1 MIKVL
6 NIISDTNIGGAGRVL
21 LNYAKYR
28 DQEKFDMSV
37 ILPSGSMLTQ
47 PLRQLSAEV
56 YEIDAMAD
64 RSFDRD
70 AVGMLKE
77 LIRKIDPDIVH
88 THGSLSGRI
97 AARAC
102 GKKIVYTRHCA
113 FPVKGYMK
121 HGPGRWA
128 NQLLNRCYADRI
140 IAVGQATKENLV
152 ESGISE
158 KYIDMMM
165 NGSEQIRLPE
175 KEERRELRA
184 SYGFDDSDFV
194 VGIMARI
201 EVYKGH
207 GDILEALH
215 FLLEEGRKVK
225 LIIAGT
231 GSYEE
236 ELRREAERF
245 PEGTVVFAG
254 FISDISKILSVM
266 DVQINASYESETS
279 SLSIIEG
286 MSAGVPSV
294 VSDCGGNP
302 LLIEDGING
311 LVFPARDCGALAGC
325 IRTLMDDREK
335 YHRMQ
340 KASCQIYEEKFTG
353 GKFAANVEKV
363 YEKMMKGDSHGK

>member
-28 DQEKFDMSV
+28 DREKFDMSV
-37 ILPSGSMLTQ
+37 ILPSGNMLTQ

-64 RSFDRD
+64 RSFDRE

-128 NQLLNRCYADRI
+128 NQLLNRRYADRI

-236 ELRREAERF
+236 ELRRETERF

-266 DVQINASYESETS
+266 DVQVNASYESETS

-286 MSAGVPSV
+286 MKRRRAVCRQRLRRKSS
-294 VSDCGGNP
+294 SHRRRHKR
-302 LLIEDGING
+302 

-325 IRTLMDDREK
+325 IRTLMDDSEK

>member
-1 MIKVL
+1 MIPIAKEHDIPVIEDLGSGVL
-6 NIISDTNIGGAGRVL
+6 IDLS
-21 LNYAKYR
+21 KYG
-28 DQEKFDMSV
+28 
-37 ILPSGSMLTQ
+37 IT
-47 PLRQLSAEV
+47 
-56 YEIDAMAD
+56 YEPTVQD
-64 RSFDRD
+64 S
-70 AVGMLKE
+70 
-77 LIRKIDPDIVH
+77 IRKGADVVCF
-88 THGSLSGRI
+88 SGDKLLGGPQAGI
-97 AARAC
+97 II
-102 GKKIVYTRHCA
+102 GKK
-113 FPVKGYMK
+113 
-121 HGPGRWA
+121 
-128 NQLLNRCYADRI
+128 
-140 IAVGQATKENLV
+140 
-152 ESGISE
+152 

-266 DVQINASYESETS
+266 DVQVNASYESETS

>member
-1 MIKVL
+1 M
-6 NIISDTNIGGAGRVL
+6 
-21 LNYAKYR
+21 
-28 DQEKFDMSV
+28 
-37 ILPSGSMLTQ
+37 
-47 PLRQLSAEV
+47 
-56 YEIDAMAD
+56 
-64 RSFDRD
+64 
-70 AVGMLKE
+70 
-77 LIRKIDPDIVH
+77 
-88 THGSLSGRI
+88 
-97 AARAC
+97 
-102 GKKIVYTRHCA
+102 
-113 FPVKGYMK
+113 
-121 HGPGRWA
+121 
-128 NQLLNRCYADRI
+128 
-140 IAVGQATKENLV
+140 
-152 ESGISE
+152 
-158 KYIDMMM
+158 
-165 NGSEQIRLPE
+165 
-175 KEERRELRA
+175 
-184 SYGFDDSDFV
+184 
-194 VGIMARI
+194 
-201 EVYKGH
+201 
-207 GDILEALH
+207 EALH

-266 DVQINASYESETS
+266 DVQVNASYESETS

-311 LVFPARDCGALAGC
+311 LVFPTRDCGALAGC